1 MLWDQH
7 RDRWRVGELT
17 VRRVTYCRF
26 RELTRDFPQEDLAR
40 IGRLN
45 AKRDSGA
52 PLTEEEQASLADI
65 ASRWPVDALRGA
77 CMIPP
82 TDARGIRKIIAELP
96 RAESE
101 ALERVLD
108 KCIVPEIPA
117 EDVADPLAILL
128 AARGAIGIDIADMTA
143 GQGLALTAMLTPREG

>member
-7 RDRWRVGELT
+7 RDRWTVGELK
-17 VRRVTYCRF
+17 VRRVTYTKF

-52 PLTEEEQASLADI
+52 PLTEEEQASLAEI

-82 TDARGIRKIIAELP
+82 IDGAGVRDLLASLP
-96 RAESE
+96 RRTSE
-101 ALERVLD
+101 ALEKVLD
-108 KCIVPEIPA
+108 RCIVPEIPA
-117 EDVADPLAILL
+117 EDVTDPLAILL
-128 AARGAIGIDIADMTA
+128 ASRGALGIDIADLTA
-143 GQGLALTAMLTPREG
+143 GQGLALTAMLTPRRE